1 MRTHRGVTT
10 DRWRRT
16 WCVAEVAARG
26 QKFTLVGS
34 IAIAA
39 GAMTL
44 VEMKHAE
51 KTPMHSMYL

>member
-1 MRTHRGVTT
+1 M
-10 DRWRRT
+10 
-16 WCVAEVAARG
+16 AEVAARG

-44 VEMKHAE
+44 VEIKHAE